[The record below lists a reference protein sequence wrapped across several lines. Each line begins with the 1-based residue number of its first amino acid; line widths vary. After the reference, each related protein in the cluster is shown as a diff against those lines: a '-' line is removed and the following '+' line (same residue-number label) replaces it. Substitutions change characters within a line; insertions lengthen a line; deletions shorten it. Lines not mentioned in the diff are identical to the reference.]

1 MGMPAISQ
9 STPPDRMA
17 SLARKTFTL
26 SITIGAG
33 RRSQL
38 PQMRGRTMQ
47 GLKHAGGFL
56 VRREGL
62 KANPAPLNDKAGNF
76 AGIGENGCHQW

>member
-1 MGMPAISQ
+1 
-9 STPPDRMA
+9 
-17 SLARKTFTL
+17 
-26 SITIGAG
+26 
-33 RRSQL
+33 
-38 PQMRGRTMQ
+38 MRGRTMQ